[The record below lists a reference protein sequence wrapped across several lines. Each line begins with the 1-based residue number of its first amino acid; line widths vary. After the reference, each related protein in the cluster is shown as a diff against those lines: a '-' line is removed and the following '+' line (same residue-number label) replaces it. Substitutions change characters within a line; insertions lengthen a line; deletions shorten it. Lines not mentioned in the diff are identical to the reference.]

1 MRIDGRIMIFANLA
15 FALVLVASVGV
26 DRLTHARVEWQ
37 TGVPGVA
44 QPLRPDGSALFY
56 RLSININCNSIHI
69 YRITITEAES

>member
-37 TGVPGVA
+37 IGLLEFEG
-44 QPLRPDGSALFY
+44 
-56 RLSININCNSIHI
+56 
-69 YRITITEAES
+69 